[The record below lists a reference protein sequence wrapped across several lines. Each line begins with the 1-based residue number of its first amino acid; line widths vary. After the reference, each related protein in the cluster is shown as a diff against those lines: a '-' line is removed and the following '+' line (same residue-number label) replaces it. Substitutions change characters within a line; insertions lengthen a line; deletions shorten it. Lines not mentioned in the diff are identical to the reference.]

1 MKVVSLLCVL
11 VFLQCVE
18 KGSSPHCKP
27 KKKLVISNTREE
39 NLAIH
44 VVTPWYVGL
53 VSSEKKAESSS
64 GMTPYER
71 E

>member
-1 MKVVSLLCVL
+1 MKVVSLRCAL
-11 VFLQCVE
+11 VSLYCVE
-18 KGSSPHCKP
+18 KGFSPHCKP

-44 VVTPWYVGL
+44 AVPPCYVRL
-53 VSSEKKAESSS
+53 DASVRKAESSS
-64 GMTPYER
+64 GMSPYER

>member
-1 MKVVSLLCVL
+1 M
-11 VFLQCVE
+11 E
-18 KGSSPHCKP
+18 KGFSPHCKP

-44 VVTPWYVGL
+44 AAPPCYVRL
-53 VSSEKKAESSS
+53 AASVRKAESSS
-64 GMTPYER
+64 GMTSYEH

>member
-1 MKVVSLLCVL
+1 MEVMVLRCAPVSLY
-11 VFLQCVE
+11 CVE
-18 KGSSPHCKP
+18 KGFSPHCKP

-44 VVTPWYVGL
+44 VVTPCYVGL
-53 VSSEKKAESSS
+53 VSSERKAESSS
-64 GMTPYER
+64 EMTPYER

>member
-1 MKVVSLLCVL
+1 MKVVSLRCAL
-11 VFLQCVE
+11 VSLYCME
-18 KGSSPHCKP
+18 KGFSPHCKP

-39 NLAIH
+39 NLTIH
-44 VVTPWYVGL
+44 AAYPRYVGL
-53 VSSEKKAESSS
+53 AASEKKAESSS

>member
-1 MKVVSLLCVL
+1 MKVVSLRCAL
-11 VFLQCVE
+11 VSLYCME
-18 KGSSPHCKP
+18 KGFSPHCKP

-39 NLAIH
+39 SLAIH
-44 VVTPWYVGL
+44 AAPPCYVGL
-53 VSSEKKAESSS
+53 VSSERKAESSS

>member
-1 MKVVSLLCVL
+1 
-11 VFLQCVE
+11 VE
-18 KGSSPHCKP
+18 KGFSPHCKP

-39 NLAIH
+39 NLTIH
-44 VVTPWYVGL
+44 AAYPRYVGL
-53 VSSEKKAESSS
+53 AASEKKAESSS

>member
-18 KGSSPHCKP
+18 KGFSPHCKP

-64 GMTPYER
+64 GMASYER

>member
-18 KGSSPHCKP
+18 KGCSPHCKL

-39 NLAIH
+39 RLAIR
-44 VVTPWYVGL
+44 VAQLCYVRL
-53 VSSEKKAESSS
+53 AASVRKAESSS
-64 GMTPYER
+64 GMTSYEH